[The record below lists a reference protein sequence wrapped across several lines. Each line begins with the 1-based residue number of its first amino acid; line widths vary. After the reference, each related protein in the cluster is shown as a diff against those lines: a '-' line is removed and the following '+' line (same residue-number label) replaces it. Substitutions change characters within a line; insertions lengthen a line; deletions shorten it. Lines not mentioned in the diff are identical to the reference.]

1 MAKDTSQANVILT
14 LGGVDEVW
22 GDVTTVKLHALND
35 LQLIVQSLS
44 ILKQKALTHYN
55 ILYLQV

>member
-1 MAKDTSQANVILT
+1 MTLT

-22 GDVTTVKLHALND
+22 GDVTTVKLHTLND

-44 ILKQKALTHYN
+44 VLKQKA
-55 ILYLQV
+55 